1 MRELRT
7 FGSTVERYMA
17 GMSHL
22 HTMHRTDLSA
32 LALIMDGK
40 GNTPKALSE
49 QLSLSPPATSAML
62 ARLELAG
69 HVRRSPM
76 TDDRRSVHIEVT
88 ESAMAVGASMFGLL
102 ARHIRPVLD
111 GHDPAELR
119 RLTEILQQLVAAANS
134 AIEHTHPAS

>member
-1 MRELRT
+1 
-7 FGSTVERYMA
+7 MA

-40 GNTPKALSE
+40 GTTPKALSE

-62 ARLELAG
+62 ARLEQAG
-69 HVRRSPM
+69 HVRRTQM
-76 TDDRRSVHIEVT
+76 TDDRRSVHVEVT

-102 ARHIRPVLD
+102 ARHIVPVLD
-111 GHDPAELR
+111 AHDPAELQR
-119 RLTEILQQLVAAANS
+119 FADILQQLIAAANS
-134 AIEHTHPAS
+134 AIEHTHPGS

>member
-1 MRELRT
+1 
-7 FGSTVERYMA
+7 MA

-40 GNTPKALSE
+40 GTTPKALSE

-62 ARLELAG
+62 ARLEQAG
-69 HVRRSPM
+69 HVRRTQM
-76 TDDRRSVHIEVT
+76 TDDRRSVHVEVT

-102 ARHIRPVLD
+102 ARHILPVLD
-111 GHDPAELR
+111 EQDPAELQR
-119 RLTEILQQLVAAANS
+119 FAEILQQLIAAANS
-134 AIEHTHPAS
+134 AIEHTHPGS